1 MQKLIKLIVLLF
13 TLNIFIAFSGELAQ
27 EDTTQS
33 TETVK
38 KPAKEMRN
46 LYQEAGF
53 SHKIQYGQFFGL
65 GDKDGNK
72 YKFDYTFIFRI
83 NKHIAAGPGA
93 SVEIYPYGSS
103 SIAVPIYFDLNYNVS
118 DDTYSPYINAGTG
131 YTIGYGYYY
140 KFGGGLNIA
149 STDGSYVLNFG
160 LQLDFI
166 HNDEKDIP
174 PSLGIL
180 VGLNF

>member
-1 MQKLIKLIVLLF
+1 MLRVNYISIILF
-13 TLNIFIAFSGELAQ
+13 IIAGFYASAQDTANSDTLNTKTNS
-27 EDTTQS
+27 TQ
-33 TETVK
+33 TK
-38 KPAKEMRN
+38 KIKKN

-65 GDKDGNK
+65 GNSDGNK

-83 NKHIAAGPGA
+83 NKHISAGPGT
-93 SVEIYPYGSS
+93 SLEIYPTGSS
-103 SIAVPIYFDLNYNVS
+103 TIAVPVYFDLNYNVN
-118 DDTYSPYINAGTG
+118 DDTYSPYFNLGTG

-140 KFGGGLNIA
+140 KAGGGLNVA
-149 STDGSYVLNFG
+149 SSEGHYILNFG

-166 HNDEKDIP
+166 NNPDKDVP
-174 PSLGIL
+174 ASLGIV